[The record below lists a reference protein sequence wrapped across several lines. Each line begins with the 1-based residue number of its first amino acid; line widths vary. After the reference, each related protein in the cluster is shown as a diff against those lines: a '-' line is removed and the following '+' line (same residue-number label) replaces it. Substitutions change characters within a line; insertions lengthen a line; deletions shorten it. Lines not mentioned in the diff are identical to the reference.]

1 LIWGAIWLGP
11 VALLALALGV
21 HHVFT
26 QEALFFSKVA
36 VVTFGGAYAVLAYV
50 AQQAVEAQGWLTP
63 GEMLT
68 GLGLAE
74 TTPGPLILVLIFVG
88 FLGGYRGATGLDP
101 LLAGTIGAVVTLWTT
116 FVPSFLFIFAGAP
129 FIERL
134 RDNRYLAGALAAVT
148 AAVVGVVANLAF
160 WFGLHVLFGHVDEA
174 SVGPVTL
181 PVPEPTSFDPAA
193 SLIAL
198 AAGVALLRFHVGV
211 VTVLASAAAAGAL
224 IRLLG

>member
-1 LIWGAIWLGP
+1 
-11 VALLALALGV
+11 
-21 HHVFT
+21 
-26 QEALFFSKVA
+26 
-36 VVTFGGAYAVLAYV
+36 
-50 AQQAVEAQGWLTP
+50 
-63 GEMLT
+63 MLT

-88 FLGGYRGATGLDP
+88 FLGGYRGETGLDP

-134 RDNRYLAGALAAVT
+134 RDNKYLAGALAAVT

-160 WFGLHVLFGHVDEA
+160 WFGLHVLFGHVDAA

-181 PVPEPTSFDPAA
+181 PVPEPASFDPAA
-193 SLIAL
+193 ALIAL

-211 VTVLASAAAAGAL
+211 VTVLACAAAAGAL
-224 IRLLG
+224 IRLLA